1 MTQDDERLARIEA
14 VVARVEAKLD
24 ALIEA
29 LAEEDPD
36 GDPSLSLDSEAL
48 TQDRD
53 PLSPL

>member
-29 LAEEDPD
+29 LAEEAPGD
-36 GDPSLSLDSEAL
+36 GPGESLDGETL

-53 PLSPL
+53 QLSPL